1 MLLLSR
7 VQYAAGV
14 CSRRKIVSRRRR
26 GSRERKS
33 EEPKY
38 CSCNRRKRRRCRA
51 RGEGGR
57 RKSIRIFPALMPS

>member
-26 GSRERKS
+26 GSREPRVK
-33 EEPKY
+33 
-38 CSCNRRKRRRCRA
+38 NQNTA
-51 RGEGGR
+51 AVIGGR
-57 RKSIRIFPALMPS
+57 GGGAGQREKEEGVNLLGYFLL